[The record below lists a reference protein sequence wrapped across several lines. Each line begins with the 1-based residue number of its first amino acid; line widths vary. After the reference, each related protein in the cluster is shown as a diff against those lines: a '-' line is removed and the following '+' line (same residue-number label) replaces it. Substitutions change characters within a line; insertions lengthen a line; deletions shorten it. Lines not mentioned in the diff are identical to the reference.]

1 MQRINSKTLYA
12 IATAFLTAVHA
23 TSAIAATCSMFATQ
37 AEAQAYFIKYK
48 AKELDRD
55 KDGEACEC
63 LLCGSIHLLNH
74 LQYAENG
81 I

>member
-1 MQRINSKTLYA
+1 MQISGIKLTL
-12 IATAFLTAVHA
+12 T
-23 TSAIAATCSMFATQ
+23 TSALILSTAITQAATCSMFATQ

-63 LLCGSIHLLNH
+63 LPGGSKDGAAICKKSKK
-74 LQYAENG
+74 
-81 I
+81 

>member
-1 MQRINSKTLYA
+1 MQISA
-12 IATAFLTAVHA
+12 IKLTLTA
-23 TSAIAATCSMFATQ
+23 SALILSTAITQAATCSMFATQ

-63 LLCGSIHLLNH
+63 LPGGSKDGAAICKKSKK
-74 LQYAENG
+74 
-81 I
+81 

>member
-1 MQRINSKTLYA
+1 MQINA
-12 IATAFLTAVHA
+12 IKLTLTA
-23 TSAIAATCSMFATQ
+23 SALILSTAITQAATCSMFATQ

>member
-1 MQRINSKTLYA
+1 MQWINSKSPHA
-12 IATAFLTAVHA
+12 IATTLLAALHA

-63 LLCGSIHLLNH
+63 LPGGSKDGAAICKKSKK
-74 LQYAENG
+74 
-81 I
+81 

>member
-1 MQRINSKTLYA
+1 MQTNTIKLTLA
-12 IATAFLTAVHA
+12 ASALILNAVTAR
-23 TSAIAATCSMFATQ
+23 AATCSMFTTQ

-63 LLCGSIHLLNH
+63 LPGGSKDGAAICKKSKK
-74 LQYAENG
+74 
-81 I
+81 